1 MLLKTLFI
9 LGDIGYL
16 NQNLNQVVNL
26 VNNKINVDDRL
37 VLLGDNFYDSGIINN
52 DDPLISKYQEIFK
65 DVNNPKYS
73 ILGNHDYLENPSA
86 QIKNPNWVMDDWY
99 YKKEFDN
106 IDLYFLDTNQ
116 FNLDWVKEER
126 LKEVHNLDSKTLIK
140 NQIDWFKNEMSKD
153 LKKKKIVF
161 GHYPVITNGRY
172 VNQVD
177 KIYNDLIDVF
187 IEYNINIYISGH
199 EHNIQYIKRDIDGLD
214 FNQIIVGSS
223 SEFRIDCD
231 TCFEKDML
239 DNTDIFYGKLVI
251 EDDYIQIEYYNIK
264 DELKYKY
271 KIKL

>member
-73 ILGNHDYLENPSA
+73 ILGNHDYLENPSS

-199 EHNIQYIKRDIDGLD
+199 EHNIQYIKRDIDGFD

-231 TCFEKDML
+231 TCFEEDML

>member
-73 ILGNHDYLENPSA
+73 ILGNHDYLENPLA
-86 QIKNPNWVMDDWY
+86 QIKNQNWIMDDWY

-140 NQIDWFKNEMSKD
+140 NQIDWFKNELNKD

-187 IEYNINIYISGH
+187 KEYNINIYISGH
-199 EHNIQYIKRDIDGLD
+199 EHNIQYIKRDIDGFD

-231 TCFEKDML
+231 TCFEEDML